1 MKFNFHKKKILKRKF
16 ARRKSF
22 LRISLSC
29 EKVDVILF
37 MELNLKVFDK
47 DSSNNKVKK
56 ITGTQEINEENN

>member
-1 MKFNFHKKKILKRKF
+1 M
-16 ARRKSF
+16 
-22 LRISLSC
+22 RISLSC